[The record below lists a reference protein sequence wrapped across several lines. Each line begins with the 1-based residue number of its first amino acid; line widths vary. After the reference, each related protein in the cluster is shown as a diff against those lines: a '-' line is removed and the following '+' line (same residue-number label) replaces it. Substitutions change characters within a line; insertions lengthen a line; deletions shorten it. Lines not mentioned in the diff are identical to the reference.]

1 MQNEKGNDVF
11 DDSCFEFV
19 VFYLVCMNNND
30 NSHSTF
36 EMKTRP
42 NESIAK
48 RHVRERER
56 AKGKTEIK
64 NEREKNVRKSN

>member
-36 EMKTRP
+36 EMKTRA

-48 RHVRERER
+48 RHERER